1 MHLQRYAGI
10 GRANSV
16 DNYNFRVNYIF
27 VTDGRRDRKLAQ
39 TRLALLTALR
49 ERLAERPL
57 EEINVREL
65 AEAADVSE
73 ATFYNHFPTKTDL
86 AVYFVQLWSVDAGW
100 HAAAADRHGPRAA
113 ITAIFDAT
121 AADVARAPRVM
132 GEVIAV
138 QARLSGK
145 ATPPPLTALEKR
157 LAFPDRPGVDAIEAI
172 GLDGLL
178 PPRIAAA
185 RACGEL
191 PAGGD
196 DSAAF
201 LALTSVFFGVPL
213 LLARRAPAAIAAAY
227 RAQLAIVWAGLT
239 ATAGKDPS

>member
-86 AVYFVQLWSVDAGW
+86 AIYFVQLWSVDTGW
-100 HAAAADRHGPRAA
+100 HTAAADRHTGSSSWDGYAA
-113 ITAIFDAT
+113 AVVCDAGVKALT
-121 AADVARAPRVM
+121 ED
-132 GEVIAV
+132 GEVPISMIA
-138 QARLSGK
+138 R
-145 ATPPPLTALEKR
+145 PALY
-157 LAFPDRPGVDAIEAI
+157 A
-172 GLDGLL
+172 
-178 PPRIAAA
+178 
-185 RACGEL
+185 
-191 PAGGD
+191 
-196 DSAAF
+196 
-201 LALTSVFFGVPL
+201 
-213 LLARRAPAAIAAAY
+213 
-227 RAQLAIVWAGLT
+227 
-239 ATAGKDPS
+239 

>member
-1 MHLQRYAGI
+1 MHLHRCGGI
-10 GRANSV
+10 CHANSV
-16 DNYNFRVNYIF
+16 DNYNFRANYIF

-86 AVYFVQLWSVDAGW
+86 AVYFVQLWSIDAGW

-138 QARLSGK
+138 QARLSGR
-145 ATPPPLTALEKR
+145 AAPPPLTALEKR
-157 LAFPDRPGVDAIEAI
+157 LAFPDRPGV
-172 GLDGLL
+172 
-178 PPRIAAA
+178 
-185 RACGEL
+185 
-191 PAGGD
+191 
-196 DSAAF
+196 
-201 LALTSVFFGVPL
+201 PL
-213 LLARRAPAAIAAAY
+213 LLARRAPAAIAATY

>member
-1 MHLQRYAGI
+1 MQRYAGI
-10 GRANSV
+10 GRANSI

-113 ITAIFDAT
+113 FTAIFDAT
-121 AADVARAPRVM
+121 AAD
-132 GEVIAV
+132 
-138 QARLSGK
+138 
-145 ATPPPLTALEKR
+145 
-157 LAFPDRPGVDAIEAI
+157 
-172 GLDGLL
+172 
-178 PPRIAAA
+178 AACA
-185 RACGEL
+185 KLFEG
-191 PAGGD
+191 PMMK
-196 DSAAF
+196 SAN
-201 LALTSVFFGVPL
+201 V
-213 LLARRAPAAIAAAY
+213 
-227 RAQLAIVWAGLT
+227 
-239 ATAGKDPS
+239 

>member
-1 MHLQRYAGI
+1 M
-10 GRANSV
+10 
-16 DNYNFRVNYIF
+16 
-27 VTDGRRDRKLAQ
+27 TDGRRDRKLAQ
-39 TRLALLTALR
+39 TRLALLAALR

-86 AVYFVQLWSVDAGW
+86 AVYFVQLWSIDAGW

-145 ATPPPLTALEKR
+145 ASLPPLTALEKR
-157 LAFPDRPGVDAIEAI
+157 LAFPERPGVDAIDAL

-178 PPRIAAA
+178 PPR
-185 RACGEL
+185 
-191 PAGGD
+191 
-196 DSAAF
+196 
-201 LALTSVFFGVPL
+201 
-213 LLARRAPAAIAAAY
+213 IAAAY
-227 RAQLAIVWAGLT
+227 RAQLAIVWAGLA